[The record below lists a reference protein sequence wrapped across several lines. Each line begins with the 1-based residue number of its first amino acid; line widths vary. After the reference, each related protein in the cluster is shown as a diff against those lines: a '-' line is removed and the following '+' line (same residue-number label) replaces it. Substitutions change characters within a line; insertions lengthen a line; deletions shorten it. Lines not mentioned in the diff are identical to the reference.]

1 MNLRM
6 NLRMSVRDRRALSIG
21 AAAILGLILLGR
33 GLPALL
39 SWERK
44 EATRAQAQ
52 GAELARAR
60 VEIARARAVQ
70 DSAREHGAR
79 IVALAPLLLGGDSP
93 ATATATLAGIV
104 SGAAARA
111 NVRVG
116 ALQLH
121 ADTASKSTF
130 VRVGVRGEVTGD
142 IAGVTAMLASLERG
156 PTMLA
161 IRELSI
167 TQPEPAAASDHM
179 EALHVELVV
188 EGLMQRP
195 LNEAFDKGSP

>member
-1 MNLRM
+1 MNM
-6 NLRMSVRDRRALSIG
+6 RMSVRDRRALTIG
-21 AAAILGLILLGR
+21 AAAIVGLTVLGR

-39 SWERK
+39 SWERR
-44 EATRAQAQ
+44 EAAIAEKRGADLALARVQITRA
-52 GAELARAR
+52 RM
-60 VEIARARAVQ
+60 VQ
-70 DSAREHGAR
+70 DSARAHGAR

-93 ATATATLAGIV
+93 ATASATLAGIL

-121 ADTASKSTF
+121 ADTATRGPF

-167 TQPEPAAASDHM
+167 TQPEPAVASDHM
-179 EALHVELVV
+179 EALHVELMV

-195 LNEAFDKGSP
+195 IDKGAP

>member
-1 MNLRM
+1 MNV
-6 NLRMSVRDRRALSIG
+6 RMSARDRRALAIG
-21 AAAILGLILLGR
+21 AAAIVALTVLGR

-39 SWERK
+39 SWER
-44 EATRAQAQ
+44 EMATVAEER
-52 GAELARAR
+52 GAELARAH
-60 VEIARARAVQ
+60 VQIARAEIFQ
-70 DSAREHGAR
+70 DSARAHGAR

-93 ATATATLAGIV
+93 ATASATLAGIV

-121 ADTASKSTF
+121 ADTATRGAF

-142 IAGVTAMLASLERG
+142 IAGVMAMLASLEHG

-167 TQPEPAAASDHM
+167 TQPEPAATPDHM
-179 EALHVELVV
+179 EALHVELLV
-188 EGLMQRP
+188 EGMMQRSAEGRAP
-195 LNEAFDKGSP
+195 

>member
-1 MNLRM
+1 
-6 NLRMSVRDRRALSIG
+6 MSARDRRALTIG
-21 AAAILGLILLGR
+21 AVAIVGLTVLGR
-33 GLPALL
+33 GLPAML
-39 SWERK
+39 SWERR
-44 EATRAQAQ
+44 EATISEER
-52 GAELARAR
+52 GADLARAR
-60 VEIARARAVQ
+60 VQIARAKTVQ
-70 DSAREHGAR
+70 DSVRAHGAR
-79 IVALAPLLLGGDSP
+79 IVALAPLLLGGDTP
-93 ATATATLAGIV
+93 ATASATLAGIV

-121 ADTASKSTF
+121 ADTATRGTF

-167 TQPEPAAASDHM
+167 TQPEPAATPDHM
-179 EALHVELVV
+179 EALRVELLV

-195 LNEAFDKGSP
+195 IGRAAP

>member
-1 MNLRM
+1 MHM
-6 NLRMSVRDRRALSIG
+6 RMSTRDRRALTIS
-21 AAAILGLILLGR
+21 AAAIVGLTVLGR

-39 SWERK
+39 TWERR
-44 EATRAQAQ
+44 EATVAEER
-52 GAELARAR
+52 GADLARAR
-60 VEIARARAVQ
+60 VQLARARMVQ
-70 DSAREHGAR
+70 DSARAHGAR

-93 ATATATLAGIV
+93 ATASATLAGIL

-121 ADTASKSTF
+121 ADTATRGTF

-167 TQPEPAAASDHM
+167 TQPEPAVASDHM
-179 EALHVELVV
+179 EALHVELMV

-195 LNEAFDKGSP
+195 IDKGAP

>member
-1 MNLRM
+1 MNTRI
-6 NLRMSVRDRRALSIG
+6 NVRMSLRDRRALSIG
-21 AAAILGLILLGR
+21 AGTILGLVVLGR

-52 GAELARAR
+52 GAELARVR
-60 VEIARARAVQ
+60 VEIARAPMVQ
-70 DSAREHGAR
+70 DSARAHGAR
-79 IVALAPLLLGGDSP
+79 IVALAPLILGGDSP
-93 ATATATLAGIV
+93 ATASATLAGII

-167 TQPEPAAASDHM
+167 TQPELAAASDQM
-179 EALHVELVV
+179 ESLHVELVV

-195 LNEAFDKGSP
+195 LKDAFNKSTP